1 MRKLAS
7 NLLPPEWWI
16 EVLITVLIMPGMMT
30 LIMLIM
36 MGDAD
41 VDNSHRDDDAG
52 DEQSLSSLQVPPH
65 GASLEE
71 FLTHF

>member
-7 NLLPPEWWI
+7 NLLPPEKWI

-41 VDNSHRDDDAG
+41 ADNRDGDAG
-52 DEQSLSSLQVPPH
+52 DEQSLYSLQVPPH